1 LSLHPGRDSCQPR
14 RVRAILSQAE
24 SSAARGSGPADR
36 PRG

>member
-1 LSLHPGRDSCQPR
+1 MQAVLSR
-14 RVRAILSQAE
+14 AE